1 MRFAQPTLAI
11 AAPFVSITLFLALLT
26 AAFSAIAQP
35 ASPLLLEGSAKTAN
49 LGRRSPLA
57 PPTPLAS
64 LRAARPAV
72 PAVTVSTSA
81 ATTVASSAALS
92 EFNKLLKAS
101 SVAIRL
107 KRTDRAYTVFAPTN
121 AALQRIP
128 ACVREQ
134 AFRADNPL
142 LLPFVRTHIVKGS
155 FTPEQLLDGREL
167 TTLTGRTLRVVRE
180 ADGAI
185 LLDGAYRLRDAGQR
199 TTNGML
205 YTLDLV
211 ITPR

>member
-1 MRFAQPTLAI
+1 MRIAQLTLAI
-11 AAPFVSITLFLALLT
+11 AAPFVSVALFLALLT
-26 AAFSAIAQP
+26 AAFAAVAQP
-35 ASPLLLEGSAKTAN
+35 VSPLLEASARTTH
-49 LGRRSPLA
+49 LGRRTPLA
-57 PPTPLAS
+57 PPKPLMP
-64 LRAARPAV
+64 LRAARPAS
-72 PAVTVSTSA
+72 PAVVVSTSA
-81 ATTVASSAALS
+81 ATTVASSALLS
-92 EFNKLLKAS
+92 EFNELLKAS
-101 SVAIRL
+101 SVNIRL

-134 AFRADNPL
+134 AFQADNAL

-155 FTPEQLLDGREL
+155 FTPEQLIDGREL
-167 TTLTGRTLRVVRE
+167 ITLTGRTLRVVRE
-180 ADGAI
+180 ADGSI

-211 ITPR
+211 ITPL